1 MGRSLLLLICIASF
15 GQTVPEI
22 HWQFGP
28 LTADIAAGARLSLPK
43 GMIWA
48 GGDEARRFLEFT
60 GNPPGGCETGVA
72 GPPGLD
78 WFAVVSWRSYS
89 SLGFEARNPQPE
101 EIAAAIQ
108 SGSRSANLERAAN
121 GRETLEVLDWAM
133 EPSFDPRMGR
143 LEFRLKTQ
151 ESGGR
156 RVENRFVYFLGKRG
170 VLEIEL
176 VAQAETDTSGFE
188 QLVGAIGWQAGEQY
202 EEPVDWTPPLVAG
215 LAAAMAAALGLRMWR
230 QRGQ

>member
-1 MGRSLLLLICIASF
+1 MGRGLLLLICIASS
-15 GQTVPEI
+15 GQTAPEI

-28 LTADIAAGARLSLPK
+28 LTADIGAGASLHLPK

-48 GGDEARRFLEFT
+48 DQGEARRFLEFT
-60 GNPPGGCETGVA
+60 GNPPGGSEAGVA
-72 GPPGLD
+72 GPQGLD
-78 WFAVVSWRSYS
+78 WFAVVSWRTYS
-89 SLGFEARNPQPE
+89 SLGFEARNPEPQ

-108 SGSRSANLERAAN
+108 AGSTSANRTRAAN

-133 EPSFDPRMGR
+133 KPRFDSRTGR

-176 VAQAETDTSGFE
+176 VTQPGTDTSGFG
-188 QLVGAIGWQAGEQY
+188 QLLGGIGWQAGEQY
-202 EEPVDWTPPLVAG
+202 EEPADWAPPLVTG
-215 LAAAMAAALGLRMWR
+215 LAAAMAAALGFRMWR

>member
-1 MGRSLLLLICIASF
+1 MGRRLLLLICIASF

-28 LTADIAAGARLSLPK
+28 LTANLGTFARLRLPK

-48 GGDEARRFLEFT
+48 DGGEARRFLEFT
-60 GNPPGGCETGVA
+60 GNPPGGSETGVA

-108 SGSRSANLERAAN
+108 AGSASANRERAAN
-121 GRETLEVLDWAM
+121 GRETLEVLDWGM
-133 EPSFDPRMGR
+133 KPSFDSRTGR

-156 RVENRFVYFLGKRG
+156 RVENRFVYFLGTRG
-170 VLEIEL
+170 VVEIEL
-176 VAQAETDTSGFE
+176 VTQAGTDTSGFE
-188 QLVGAIGWQAGEQY
+188 QLLGGIGWQAGEQY

-215 LAAAMAAALGLRMWR
+215 LAAAMAAALGFRMWR

>member
-1 MGRSLLLLICIASF
+1 MGRRLLLLISIASF

-28 LTADIAAGARLSLPK
+28 LTADIGAGSRLRLPK

-48 GGDEARRFLEFT
+48 DGGEARRFLEFT
-60 GNPPGGCETGVA
+60 GNPPVGNETGVA

-78 WFAVVSWRSYS
+78 WFAVVSWRPYS
-89 SLGFEARNPQPE
+89 SLGFEARNPKPE

-108 SGSRSANLERAAN
+108 AGSASANRERSDR
-121 GRETLEVLDWAM
+121 GRETLEVVDWAM
-133 EPSFDPRMGR
+133 KPSFDPRTGR
-143 LEFRLKTQ
+143 LEFRLRTQ

-156 RVENRFVYFLGKRG
+156 RVENRFVYFAGKRG

-176 VAQAETDTSGFE
+176 VTQEGTVTSGFE
-188 QLVGAIGWQAGEQY
+188 QLLGGIGWRAGEQY
-202 EEPVDWTPPLVAG
+202 EEPADWMLVLVTG
-215 LAAAMAAALGLRMWR
+215 LAAAMAAALGFRMWR